1 MRLRSLSHLRGLEA
15 NAKRLYC
22 PCSTSP
28 AKLFQV
34 SLFCGGEGERK
45 GEKQLQTSK
54 RVRLRERE
62 RERAREK
69 EREELTGVALHC
81 VSSMGLALENSFP
94 AQLA

>member
-1 MRLRSLSHLRGLEA
+1 MLYKPCKALSSFTFLWWRGR
-15 NAKRLYC
+15 K
-22 PCSTSP
+22 
-28 AKLFQV
+28 K
-34 SLFCGGEGERK
+34 GGETAPNLKKSEI
-45 GEKQLQTSK
+45 
-54 RVRLRERE
+54 ERE